1 MSTPKIEEEEDGIYD
16 LLIRWRLHRARASI
30 NEIDIFY
37 CRATEGKAV
46 FGSVSHYKLKLHGF
60 SIIILLF
67 TTFSALL
74 CMIIVFRG
82 HGFSARSVSNTRVP
96 TS

>member
-1 MSTPKIEEEEDGIYD
+1 VEEEDGIYD

-30 NEIDIFY
+30 NEVDIFY

-46 FGSVSHYKLKLHGF
+46 FGSVSHYKLKLHGL

-67 TTFSALL
+67 TTFSALS
-74 CMIIVFRG
+74 CMIIGFRDRASRQYKSPN
-82 HGFSARSVSNTRVP
+82 FLNKIQI
-96 TS
+96 

>member
-1 MSTPKIEEEEDGIYD
+1 MVFTIFSFVGAFIAHVQVSTK
-16 LLIRWRLHRARASI
+16 LISI
-30 NEIDIFY
+30 NEVDIFY